1 MQKRFR
7 EKFMMTGDK
16 NCSCAKAAGALVII
30 GAINWGL
37 VGLGAF
43 FKTNLNVVNL
53 IFGRVSYLEEII
65 YVLVGLAGVIMIAG
79 CKCKICSSKD
89 EKAEDMK

>member
-1 MQKRFR
+1 
-7 EKFMMTGDK
+7 MMMGDK
-16 NCSCAKAAGALVII
+16 NCACSKVAGALVLI

-53 IFGRVSYLEEII
+53 IFGRISFLEEII
-65 YVLVGLAGVIMIAG
+65 YVLVGLAGVAMLAG
-79 CKCKICSSKD
+79 CKCKSCCSKD
-89 EKAEDMK
+89 EKAGEMK